1 MSKRIPSAAARNL
14 LPALAAVAF
23 LSAAA
28 PAADPNTSSEPNV
41 PSGKKPATVQTPAA
55 PTNKPER
62 PVRRTPAS
70 FTPQMPFSEA
80 MDILRNCTTPPL
92 NIVVLWKDVG
102 DNAGVYRDTP
112 IGIDGVPGLRVGQ
125 YLDLLVLSLSAGASA
140 KIGYTVQEGVIT
152 IGTTGAL
159 PAPKKV
165 TRVYDVS
172 DLVAAPAR
180 YFPLLPFG
188 GMGYGGPMRGPLGGY
203 SPGASYMGGSNGP
216 ASVSGFVGGLY
227 GNRGR
232 RSAASRSR

>member
-1 MSKRIPSAAARNL
+1 MSQRIPAAIRNL
-14 LPALAAVAF
+14 LPALVAF
-23 LSAAA
+23 ASLSAAA
-28 PAADPNTSSEPNV
+28 SAADPNTSSEPNA
-41 PSGKKPATVQTPAA
+41 PSRKKQATLQTPAA
-55 PTNKPER
+55 PANKPAR

-80 MDILRNCTTPPL
+80 IDILRNCTTPPL

-102 DNAGVYRDTP
+102 DSAGVYRDTP

-140 KIGYTVQEGVIT
+140 KIGYTVQGGVIT
-152 IGTTGAL
+152 IGTTDAL

-172 DLVAAPAR
+172 DLVAEPAR

-188 GMGYGGPMRGPLGGY
+188 GMGYSGPMRGPLVSYG
-203 SPGASYMGGSNGP
+203 PGASSNG
-216 ASVSGFVGGLY
+216 ANGAGSVSGLVGGRY
-227 GNRGR
+227 GTPGR
-232 RSAASRSR
+232 RSVASRSR